1 MLYYANTEI
10 TQLIAENRKAQGV
23 SVKESDNL
31 PKSSEH
37 PTNEDDNV
45 R

>member
-1 MLYYANTEI
+1 MN
-10 TQLIAENRKAQGV
+10 
-23 SVKESDNL
+23 VKESDNL

-45 R
+45 RWTSGKPEELLDKKPIE